1 MTDPSSNVHA
11 AAGSSPALDPGR
23 DPAPGGRPPSGT
35 SGHDG
40 ALLRFLNGVEWVGN
54 KLPHPFWL
62 FVILAGLV
70 AVQSAIL
77 ATAGVTAQN
86 PATGNVETV
95 HNLLTS
101 EGLQAMV
108 GDAVENFASF
118 PPLGVVITVL
128 LGVAVAERS
137 GLINTAVKLV
147 VSRVSAGWL
156 TFVLALTGVTGSV
169 ASDAIVVVL
178 IPLGAAAFKAAGR
191 SAVLGAV
198 IAFVSSSA
206 GFNASLVVNLT
217 DPLLGGITQSAAQ
230 LMDPEYTVSPI
241 ANYFFSAASAV
252 VLALVITL
260 VSETV
265 LTRMTKKYHA
275 EERSEAEAA
284 QAAEAGDGEHAE
296 TFTAQTLTVT
306 SRRET
311 TALWAALGTLAVGL
325 AIYFT
330 LLFIPGTP
338 FPGED
343 GSPLTSVLISGVAVP
358 IGLLFFV
365 CGIAYG
371 IVAGTIDKASDVP
384 PMMASAITQVAPL
397 IVLFFAA
404 AQFIAW
410 FDWSNM
416 GTVLAIKT
424 AGVLGS
430 AGVPPVVLFAGM
442 VVLISVINLFI
453 TSGSAQW
460 TLTAPVLVPMFM
472 YLSIPPE
479 TTQMLFRI
487 GDSPSNVLSPLN
499 PFFAMTLGF
508 IQRWYPKAGIGTLMS
523 MVLPLSLAML
533 VVWFLFFLAWW
544 GLGIPLGPGSPTR

>member
-1 MTDPSSNVHA
+1 MTDPSFTVHA
-11 AAGSSPALDPGR
+11 AAGSSPALGPGR

-35 SGHDG
+35 SGRDG

-70 AVQSAIL
+70 AVLSAVL

-86 PATGNVETV
+86 PATGDVETV

-217 DPLLGGITQSAAQ
+217 DPLVGGITQSAAQ
-230 LMDPEYTVSPI
+230 LVDPEYTVSPI

-275 EERSEAEAA
+275 AERSEAEAA
-284 QAAEAGDGEHAE
+284 RAAVSNDAAPAE
-296 TFTAQTLTVT
+296 TYTAQTLTVT

-311 TALWAALGTLAVGL
+311 TALWR
-325 AIYFT
+325 
-330 LLFIPGTP
+330 
-338 FPGED
+338 
-343 GSPLTSVLISGVAVP
+343 
-358 IGLLFFV
+358 
-365 CGIAYG
+365 
-371 IVAGTIDKASDVP
+371 
-384 PMMASAITQVAPL
+384 
-397 IVLFFAA
+397 
-404 AQFIAW
+404 
-410 FDWSNM
+410 
-416 GTVLAIKT
+416 
-424 AGVLGS
+424 
-430 AGVPPVVLFAGM
+430 
-442 VVLISVINLFI
+442 
-453 TSGSAQW
+453 
-460 TLTAPVLVPMFM
+460 TAPP
-472 YLSIPPE
+472 
-479 TTQMLFRI
+479 
-487 GDSPSNVLSPLN
+487 
-499 PFFAMTLGF
+499 
-508 IQRWYPKAGIGTLMS
+508 
-523 MVLPLSLAML
+523 
-533 VVWFLFFLAWW
+533 
-544 GLGIPLGPGSPTR
+544 